1 MIRRRPPRNSSRR
14 AGLAL
19 RRPAGSTPA
28 TGSGSTGSGVR
39 ALGCLGQAVC
49 RPVCRPVR
57 VCRRIAR
64 LGQAVQ
70 GPQPTRLAAGS
81 AVQSESVA
89 GRRPRAAVPD
99 RIRRDAGTAVTSL
112 SRPDPGPSTA
122 RRDLRSEKRD
132 NREAAAAYRFGA
144 ATVAASTA
152 SAPLP
157 WPDRPLRRRYRA
169 ATASTARSSARS
181 DGSDGAGGR
190 VPGSTAPV
198 RLRVAGSIRVIA
210 PAASEPS
217 PSQGPSESSLS
228 QAAAA
233 AAAEAVGPVEQ
244 LPAALPGQGRVDV
257 GDGELLAWGRARV

>member
-157 WPDRPLRRRYRA
+157 CRYRIDRAQQCPIGWLGWRRRPSPRIH
-169 ATASTARSSARS
+169 
-181 DGSDGAGGR
+181 GAGQAPSR
-190 VPGSTAPV
+190 RLDPRHRSRSVRAIALPGSV
-198 RLRVAGSIRVIA
+198 RVIA
-210 PAASEPS
+210 
-217 PSQGPSESSLS
+217 
-228 QAAAA
+228 
-233 AAAEAVGPVEQ
+233 
-244 LPAALPGQGRVDV
+244 LPGSGGSGSGSRRPS
-257 GDGELLAWGRARV
+257 GAAPGGPAWAGPRRRR